1 MYVFKALFHE
11 EKETEERADKENGLA
26 SVSSKCEQN
35 GERERE
41 EEKKVS
47 SRANVLSEFGYNCK
61 IQSNQI
67 VQNATSILVNF
78 LTVIP

>member
-1 MYVFKALFHE
+1 MYSRLYFTKKKRQRSVLIKKMDWHL
-11 EKETEERADKENGLA
+11 LA
-26 SVSSKCEQN
+26 PNVN
-35 GERERE
+35 RTERERE